1 MKEWKPHLYD
11 ISENSMLG
19 NSIRDYDIYLNFVDV
34 LNLLKIQ
41 QEPIKISRFNL
52 DRIRK
57 LIKED
62 FMDDFT
68 NKVTE
73 KILTKD
79 KFWDYEFYQIC
90 YYPMTR
96 TFIIEPYYEI
106 KNKEEN
112 DMLKILEIYKEKQ
125 KKLIE
130 DEYENKKKEWEENDP
145 VLIYIKQAEET
156 LKEMLNINELKIG
169 ITSSENTFT
178 KETQEKIFEIMKIKR
193 TKLRN
198 LEEKIKEIES
208 LLELAPNYEEKIK
221 ILRDYEIID
230 KKKNIIL

>member
-1 MKEWKPHLYD
+1 MKEWKPAFLY
-11 ISENSMLG
+11 
-19 NSIRDYDIYLNFVDV
+19 RDYDIYLNFVDV

-41 QEPIKISRFNL
+41 QEPIKISKFNL
-52 DRIRK
+52 DRIEK
-57 LIKED
+57 IIKKDFIDDFKNKVAEEILIKSEYQ
-62 FMDDFT
+62 
-68 NKVTE
+68 
-73 KILTKD
+73 
-79 KFWDYEFYQIC
+79 DYEFYQIC

-96 TFIIEPYYEI
+96 TFVIEPYYEI

-156 LKEMLNINELKIG
+156 LKEMLNINELKIS
-169 ITSSENTFT
+169 INSSENTFT
-178 KETQEKIFEIMKIKR
+178 KETQEKIFEIMRIKR